1 MTGQVN
7 LATVEIR
14 RLKLRYV
21 LLTGAVALLVFLLLF
36 LNSLSSSLISAITGA
51 LESQDTDIVVYSDTS
66 RNNVEA
72 SSLPVDTAG
81 QIAGIDGVVS
91 AAPWTESAFTIT
103 NPDPGAGG
111 EERTNV
117 TAVGFVPGEA
127 GEPAEST
134 TTPGPGEALV
144 DSANESDYPIGS
156 SVTFDPAG
164 ISVEIVGSADN
175 AGFLAQP
182 TFLMDFD
189 QYRELQAAT
198 FPDAPGEL
206 PVNVIAVR
214 VDADASSAAVI
225 ERIEIETAG
234 AVALTR
240 EDAVAAIPGVGE
252 ISASFLLIIAATG
265 IIVVVV
271 TGFFFVIFTVQKRAA
286 YGALRAI
293 GAGVWRLG
301 RATLFQ
307 IGLVVLMAS
316 LLATGLLA
324 LALSGLS
331 SGLPVSVDPVLV
343 LTVTSAVLFGGL
355 LAGLVS
361 IRRIAAID
369 PAEAASGRTA

>member
-1 MTGQVN
+1 
-7 LATVEIR
+7 
-14 RLKLRYV
+14 
-21 LLTGAVALLVFLLLF
+21 
-36 LNSLSSSLISAITGA
+36 
-51 LESQDTDIVVYSDTS
+51 
-66 RNNVEA
+66 
-72 SSLPVDTAG
+72 
-81 QIAGIDGVVS
+81 
-91 AAPWTESAFTIT
+91 
-103 NPDPGAGG
+103 
-111 EERTNV
+111 
-117 TAVGFVPGEA
+117 
-127 GEPAEST
+127 
-134 TTPGPGEALV
+134 
-144 DSANESDYPIGS
+144 
-156 SVTFDPAG
+156 
-164 ISVEIVGSADN
+164 SVEIVGSADN